1 MAAEASASTSAVGC
15 RSAEGD
21 YSRVE
26 KPGKALVVGRSTEPL
41 KGITPGDRKMF

>member
-15 RSAEGD
+15 RSIEGN

-26 KPGKALVVGRSTEPL
+26 KPRKELVVGGSMEPL